1 MTKFAGKV
9 FEPFSPNAVD
19 ADAHIGQRLKEIR
32 KLAGLSQAELAARL
46 NIGQAALSRMENRR
60 DILVSSLRDYLA
72 VLGASLRVDAHF
84 EDAAAVVSNLRE
96 ADFRFEPVDENQ
108 LVLPIVGEDL
118 FPSQRDVVF
127 SIKPDYCDKIVE
139 GTKTIEL
146 RRRFPMSVPAG
157 TTALIYATSP
167 IRALFGIAEIGQ
179 VHRRKPSDIWDIF
192 SDRTCIQRNDF
203 DSYFEGLAFGYAIEL
218 KHARR
223 LRRPLALTELRD
235 RFSFEPP
242 QSFLYATPQ
251 LREVLRYECA
261 DIPH

>member
-1 MTKFAGKV
+1 MKIVGKV
-9 FEPFSPNAVD
+9 FEPLSMGAVD
-19 ADAHIGQRLKEIR
+19 SDAHIGHRLKEIR

-72 VLGASLRVDAHF
+72 ALGASLRVNAHF
-84 EDAAAVVSNLRE
+84 EDAAAIVSQLRE

-108 LVLPIVGEDL
+108 LVLPIVGEDV
-118 FPSQRDVVF
+118 FPPHRDVVF
-127 SIKPDYCDKIVE
+127 SIKPDYCDKIVD
-139 GTKTIEL
+139 GAKTIEL
-146 RRRFPMSVPAG
+146 RRRFPMSVPVG

-167 IRALFGIAEIGQ
+167 TRALFGIAEIGR
-179 VHRRKPSDIWDIF
+179 VHRRAPSEIWDTF
-192 SDRTCIQRNDF
+192 GDRACIQRKDF
-203 DSYFEGLAFGYAIEL
+203 DSYFEGVECGYAIEL
-218 KHARR
+218 NHARR
-223 LRRPLALTELRD
+223 LRRPLGLTELRD

-251 LREVLRYECA
+251 MREALKYECA